1 MATPTKKTSLWF
13 IDPETEEL
21 THVTCV
27 TAISGLGGAADQ
39 IETTCLESDAR
50 TYVPGLKAPGTAT
63 FTIQY
68 AANDASMN
76 RLHELYVDGTTD
88 VHFIVGLG
96 DGATPGIPPTVDTA
110 GAVTYPT
117 TRTFLDFLGFVQ
129 DFPWDIA
136 LNAVVSNAIAIQVSG
151 AVGLHPKT
159 P

>member
-1 MATPTKKTSLWF
+1 MATKTQNTSLWF
-13 IDPETEEL
+13 IDPDTETL

-39 IETTCLESDAR
+39 IETTCLESPAR

-96 DGATPGIPPTVDTA
+96 DGALTVVPTVDTA

-136 LNAVVSNAIAIQVSG
+136 LNAVVTNAIAIQVSG
-151 AVGLHPKT
+151 AVGLHPKA